1 MKTIVEKLVLVLCT
15 FIFIFGSAEL
25 FCRFFVP
32 EELPIRFEQDKAELQ
47 QMDLSQLASVL
58 APDDLLFWRL
68 KPEQHLPENS
78 WPFFGLI
85 SNGQGIREDTFIS
98 LVKPARELRI
108 LFLGDSC
115 TFGYGVRHTE
125 TFVALLQRNLN
136 KKKRLSGIKCI
147 NAGVPGYS
155 AFQGRRYYETEGYR
169 FAPDLVVACFGWN
182 DGSVW
187 DDMSDFE
194 HDRLRMEMLPPR
206 GLRWSRLCHL
216 VMKRLAVTQSRSRNG
231 SSRPRLNAMEFLETI
246 HQLHTSVRRDGG
258 EFVLLVWPY
267 RANLFAKDP
276 SVRTIYQKAMYEYAI
291 TTDCPIIDLIPALQ
305 VSAGGARPDDLF
317 FDQGHATP
325 ALHERIANK
334 ILKSLFDAFPDF

>member
-194 HDRLRMEMLPPR
+194 HDRLRMEML
-206 GLRWSRLCHL
+206 
-216 VMKRLAVTQSRSRNG
+216 
-231 SSRPRLNAMEFLETI
+231 RPRLNAMEFLETI
-246 HQLHTSVRRDGG
+246 HQLHASVRRDGG

-305 VSAGGARPDDLF
+305 VSARPDDLF